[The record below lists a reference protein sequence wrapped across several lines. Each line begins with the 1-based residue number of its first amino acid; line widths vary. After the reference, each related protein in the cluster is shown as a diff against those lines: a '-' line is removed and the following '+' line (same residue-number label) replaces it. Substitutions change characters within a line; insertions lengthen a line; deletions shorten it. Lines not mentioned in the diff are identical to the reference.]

1 MLASEVLTH
10 KDTLKILKISKG
22 QCLYG
27 ANMRCKINCK
37 PLYVRTKQL
46 TENKG
51 KTNLT
56 DK

>member
-10 KDTLKILKISKG
+10 NDTLNMLKMSKG
-22 QCLYG
+22 QSLHG

-46 TENKG
+46 MENKG
-51 KTNLT
+51 KTNIT

>member
-10 KDTLKILKISKG
+10 NDTLKMLKISKG